1 MAITKLTQE
10 TEITSLNDST
20 EIQFVCPVCKS
31 AKTLRFPQSI
41 VIKAKGLTTMSIAKG
56 LVCGHQFQA
65 FVDKNFMV
73 RGYQKVD
80 FEFGR
85 TLDSETTH
93 KAQSRIKDDTELF
106 KYLVLEGN
114 YLEYRPNHKSPDKS
128 QNSKKEKSLSRKLSL
143 KEIYDDFWEFID
155 EDNEVFQDFIKEDS
169 RKRELKEQHR
179 LC

>member
-80 FEFGR
+80 FEFEQN
-85 TLDSETTH
+85 LDTGATPES
-93 KAQSRIKDDTELF
+93 QNRIRDDKELF
-106 KYLVLEGN
+106 ENLILEGN
-114 YLEYRPNHKSPDKS
+114 YLEYRPNNKNVTNNQKSEYPKTP
-128 QNSKKEKSLSRKLSL
+128 SKKLSL
-143 KEIYDDFWEFID
+143 KEIYNEFWEFID
-155 EDNEVFQDFIKEDS
+155 DDNEIFQNFIKKHKKFNKLYDI
-169 RKRELKEQHR
+169 
-179 LC
+179 